1 MSTHR
6 WTAAILGAL
15 FLAHIVV
22 ADDNE
27 SRSKR
32 GRGVD
37 VAPVADARY
46 ARECGGCHFAYQ
58 PGLLPARSWQKVMSS
73 LSDHFGD
80 NAELS
85 KEDAAAIVEY
95 LTANAADRV
104 DYKRSVKIVKALS
117 DQETPVRISAMP
129 YMVRKHDHIP
139 ARFVA
144 ENWRVKTLGNC
155 PACHRRADTGSY
167 GEHEIKIPGSPRW
180 EED

>member
-15 FLAHIVV
+15 FIAHV
-22 ADDNE
+22 AVAEDDE

-46 ARECGGCHFAYQ
+46 AKECGGCHFAYQ
-58 PGLLPARSWQKVMSS
+58 PGLLPARSWQKLMSS

-85 KEDAAAIVEY
+85 KEDVAAIAEY
-95 LTANAADRV
+95 LMANAADRV
-104 DYKRSVKIVKALS
+104 DYKRSVRIAKSLS
-117 DQETPVRISAMP
+117 DQETPLRITKMA
-129 YMVRKHDHIP
+129 YIAQKHREIP
-139 ARFVA
+139 ARFIA
-144 ENWRVKTLGNC
+144 ENPRVKSLGNC

-167 GEHEIKIPGSPRW
+167 DEEEVKIPGYPRW